1 MLQRTIPLKHSSV
14 WQKHNFHSLDGI
26 STRAFHPRTGLP
38 LLSSPVPQRKTQS
51 GCFDLDSSLLHLK
64 SLSSRS
70 PRPCLNIADD
80 PNIHERPFLSSS
92 APPITSLSLLG
103 NFEES
108 VLNYR
113 LDPLGIVDGFTAEVG
128 ASGVFCPTHLTLPV
142 EVSFYSVS
150 DDNAPSP
157 YMGVITLESLGKRG
171 YRVPPSGTIQVTLFN
186 PNKTVV
192 KMFVVIY
199 DLRDMPANHQTFLRQ
214 RTFSVPVK
222 QEMKRSVNKENIRHT
237 EERLL
242 RYLIHLRFQS
252 SKSGKIYLHRDVRLL
267 FSRKSMEVDSG
278 AAYELK
284 SYTESPTN
292 PQFSPRC

>member
-1 MLQRTIPLKHSSV
+1 MCFIAY
-14 WQKHNFHSLDGI
+14 NCNNHSLTYI
-26 STRAFHPRTGLP
+26 QNLA
-38 LLSSPVPQRKTQS
+38 LSP
-51 GCFDLDSSLLHLK
+51 
-64 SLSSRS
+64 
-70 PRPCLNIADD
+70 A
-80 PNIHERPFLSSS
+80 
-92 APPITSLSLLG
+92 
-103 NFEES
+103 
-108 VLNYR
+108 
-113 LDPLGIVDGFTAEVG
+113 TA
-128 ASGVFCPTHLTLPV
+128 AATTL
-142 EVSFYSVS
+142 
-150 DDNAPSP
+150 
-157 YMGVITLESLGKRG
+157 
-171 YRVPPSGTIQVTLFN
+171 TLFN

-222 QEMKRSVNKENIRHT
+222 QEMKRSVNNENIRHT